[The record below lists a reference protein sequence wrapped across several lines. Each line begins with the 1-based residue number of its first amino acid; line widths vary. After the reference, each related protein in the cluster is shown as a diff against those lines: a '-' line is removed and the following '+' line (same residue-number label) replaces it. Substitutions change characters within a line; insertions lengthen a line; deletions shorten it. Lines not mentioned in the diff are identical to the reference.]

1 MPYVN
6 DVGFKKRDT
15 SYNAAK
21 DMSARG
27 RAGTLRRSVL
37 NLLKFHKKGLTAD
50 ECAAALNETVL
61 AIRPRVSEL
70 VSYGILID
78 TGGRRPNDS
87 GKKAI
92 VWKYNEQENNGTA

>member
-15 SYNAAK
+15 SYDAAK
-21 DMSARG
+21 DMSSKG

-37 NLLKFHKKGLTAD
+37 NLLKIYKKGLTAD
-50 ECAAALNETVL
+50 ECAGILNETVL
-61 AIRPRVSEL
+61 SIRPRVSEL
-70 VSYGILID
+70 ASYGVLID
-78 TGGRRPNDS
+78 TGGRRLNDS

-92 VWKYNEQENNGTA
+92 VWKYNEQENDGTT